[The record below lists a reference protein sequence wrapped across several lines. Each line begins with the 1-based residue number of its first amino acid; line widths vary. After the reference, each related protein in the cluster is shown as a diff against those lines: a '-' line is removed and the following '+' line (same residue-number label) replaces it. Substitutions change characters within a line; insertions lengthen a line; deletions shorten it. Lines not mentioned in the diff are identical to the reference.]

1 MEPMTELALITCDHG
16 TGKVASKSS
25 QSLVWVAGAAVLVG
39 NDPGNKMIS
48 GCSNLAPTIKPCT
61 MTMAVEQGKSAFVSI
76 DGVPVCLDTV
86 VGGTDGTP
94 PSATKYRVRAPGQIF
109 VHIDA

>member
-1 MEPMTELALITCDHG
+1 MQLMTELALITCDHG
-16 TGKVASKSS
+16 TGKVSSKSS
-25 QSLVWVAGAAVLVG
+25 QALVWVEGSAVLVG
-39 NDPGNKMIS
+39 NDPGNKMIG

-61 MTMAVEQGKSAFVSI
+61 LSMAVEQGKSALVSI

-94 PSATKYRVRAPGQIF
+94 PSATKYRVREPGQGFI
-109 VHIDA
+109 HLGA